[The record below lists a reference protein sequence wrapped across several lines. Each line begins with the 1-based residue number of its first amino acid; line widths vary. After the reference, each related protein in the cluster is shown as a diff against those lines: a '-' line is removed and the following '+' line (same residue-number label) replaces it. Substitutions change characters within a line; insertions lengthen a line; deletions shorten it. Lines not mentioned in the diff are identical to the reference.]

1 MKKTA
6 LITGA
11 GSGIGRETARALAI
25 RGYNVIL
32 CGRNQEKLLS
42 LQKELTVKYE
52 AQAYVKKLDV
62 TDVEN
67 INSVA
72 KECLEEFESIDVL
85 VNNAGLARGLEPYNQ
100 NREDGILE
108 MIDTNIKGLMM
119 MTRAFLPSMLEHN
132 TGHIINIGSTAGLY
146 AYAGGAV
153 YCATKS
159 AVKTFSD
166 GVRID
171 VIDSNIKVTTIQPG
185 LVETPFSEVRFR
197 GDKERAAKVYEDI
210 DALQAQDI
218 AEIIAFTVS
227 QPLRV
232 QISDIVI
239 MANQQATG
247 FTISK
252 KKK

>member
-11 GSGIGRETARALAI
+11 GSGIGRETARVLAI

-67 INSVA
+67 INAVA